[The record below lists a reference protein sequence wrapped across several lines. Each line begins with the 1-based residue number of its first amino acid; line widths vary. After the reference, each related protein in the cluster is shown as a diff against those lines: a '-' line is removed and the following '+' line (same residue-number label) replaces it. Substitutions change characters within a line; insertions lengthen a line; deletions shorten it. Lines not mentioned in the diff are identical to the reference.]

1 MKKQASAALPSLLV
15 APLHTLGGNLRAARQ
30 ARGWTIAEAAARSLV
45 SPATYKRL
53 EAGEPSVAL
62 GTWITVLHQLQLL
75 DAVLAATAPQAD
87 ALGEA
92 LRARKAPRRVRKS
105 ADEDARYDF

>member
-1 MKKQASAALPSLLV
+1 MKKDAGSALPPPLVEPLRSL
-15 APLHTLGGNLRAARQ
+15 GRNLRAARQ

-45 SPATYKRL
+45 SPATYKRM
-53 EAGEPSVAL
+53 EAGEPSVAI
-62 GTWITVLHQLQLL
+62 GTWATALGQFQLL
-75 DAVLAATAPQAD
+75 DAWLAATAPQAD

-92 LRARKAPRRVRKS
+92 LRARKAPRRVRKP

>member
-1 MKKQASAALPSLLV
+1 MKKQASAALPTLLIE
-15 APLHTLGGNLRAARQ
+15 PLRTLGRNLRAARQ

-53 EAGEPSVAL
+53 EAGEPSVAI
-62 GTWITVLHQLQLL
+62 GTWITALAQFQLL
-75 DAVLAATAPQAD
+75 EAWLATTAPQAD

-105 ADEDARYDF
+105 ADEDSRYDF